1 MSAQEGRT
9 APQNHVIQVGF
20 ESATDRPD
28 PFNQVEL
35 DAIFTAPDGAE
46 CRVPAFWRGG
56 RAWAIRYSSSV
67 VGEHRYR
74 TECSDAADTGL
85 HGVTGAVT
93 VTPYDGD
100 NPLYRHGPVVVAPDH
115 RHFAH
120 EDGTPFLWLG
130 DTWWMGLCNRL
141 HWPEDF
147 HTLTADRVAKGF
159 TVIQIVAGLYP
170 DMPAFDERGANEA
183 GFPWEADYARIRPE
197 YFDMADRRLQYLA
210 DQGLTPC
217 LVGAWGYFSPWMGV
231 EKLGKHWR
239 YLVARYGALPIVW
252 CVAGEANLPWYLAPG
267 FPYDDREQVHQ
278 WTEVARYLKRI
289 DPYHRPLSIHPT
301 GLGRLSARGA
311 IDDPALLDFDM
322 LQTGHGGRE
331 VLEPSIKTLRWS
343 YESEPRMPVLNSEVC
358 YEQLLGWIPADVQR
372 LIFWASM
379 LSGAAGQTYGANGI
393 WQVNRSDQPHG
404 ASPHGG
410 NYGTIP
416 WDESMNLPGSS
427 QLALAKRLLERY
439 PWQRFEPHPEWATYD
454 EEDSLGL
461 DGCRWI
467 WFPEGS
473 PVEDA
478 PVERRYFR
486 ATFDLPEGQTAA
498 AATLRMSA
506 DDACVAYI
514 NGDEVGEARSWRTGA
529 QIGGLA
535 ARLRPGRNVL
545 AIRAENGQAPVEKN
559 PAGLVACLEI
569 RLRNGEVRRI
579 ESSSEWRCA
588 KSEAPGWAA
597 NDFDDT
603 AFEAAMELGPYGMVP
618 WGTLA
623 DHSPYEVPYAAG
635 IPGEVRFIYVPQ
647 QRAATVHGLE
657 DGVTYSA
664 RCVDPVSG
672 AETQLGPITATD
684 GSWTCEPPGGEAT
697 DWLLVLEAGGSTGG
711 REREALLENES
722 AAWRIV
728 WTDGE
733 PRTTAM
739 ANRLTSATFAFAAAR
754 ELALTISAAT
764 DRVAEPLRTVDD
776 FSIVDVAQ
784 PSPEGAE
791 VRVRSPSTSLEAT
804 LHYQLDGPTRRK
816 WATIRNGGD
825 QPLLLLDVRL
835 DDLSTGADVSGGG
848 RGWPLFLAGQ
858 AFATLEHPAGENLSA
873 SGRITLT
880 HYPGKL
886 LAPGEAYETR
896 ASLISVAGAS
906 QAETHFVDYLDAHA
920 VRKRGAVS
928 VYTPFGINNQWG
940 PCPTLTD
947 EEALDVLGVLE
958 GWRGR
963 GVRFDHFTLD
973 TGWPDPS
980 SDMTRFRPWAYPD
993 GPGAIIERVHELGME
1008 FGLWFATGWAAE
1020 SCWANS
1026 AAWGPQQR
1034 PTMRY
1039 KNGAPDKAGFTGS
1052 FCYGTETYSRLV
1064 RDAVLHHVRGN
1075 GVRFVKFD
1083 GGNYACD
1090 VTTHGHLPGK
1100 YATERMYDSLIDLA
1114 EAVRAEAPD
1123 AFVMWYWG
1131 LGSPLWVLYGDTVFE
1146 SGLFMEG
1153 SGTSSTPTLYY
1164 RDSVTLAQDQNAH
1177 HARLIPP
1184 RCKDSLGV
1192 WLADTRWGNYMG
1204 KERWREALVMD
1215 LGRGSLLFPN
1225 LWGDVYLLDDADV
1238 DFLAWISKLAKEN
1251 EKAFLH
1257 RRQVGGDPARNDPYG
1272 YAHFAG
1278 GRGYLFLNNA
1288 HFAARPIHLE
1298 PGAALG
1304 LTAVAGTPLRITSL
1318 FPERARVTLADG
1330 AEARA
1335 GEGFDLWLR
1344 PFEVLML
1351 EVEAGKHGAPDLAV
1365 RACATARD
1373 EGLGDQLALI
1383 PVDGRGDAIEFT
1395 DAERFRAQGFEQR
1408 TATFRVRL
1416 PDLAGPQP
1424 ILAVP
1429 VRLRRD
1435 GAEWRHSPCVAEI
1448 VQVTSQIGDQQ
1459 LQLMP
1464 VPDARQFGN
1473 TQKAGCS
1480 WVVYKSRLSREWS
1493 AQELQLAVSAWLP
1506 PGVTAEPEAWLV
1518 KRWWQESSRPTPEG
1532 YFTDAPS

>member
-1 MSAQEGRT
+1 MSAENHGT
-9 APQNHVIQVGF
+9 VPQNHVMEVTF
-20 ESATDRPD
+20 ESEGDRAD

-35 DAIFTAPDGAE
+35 DAIFTAPDGTE
-46 CRVPAFWRGG
+46 RRVPGFWRGG
-56 RAWAIRYSSSV
+56 RAWAMRYSSSIA
-67 VGEHRYR
+67 GEHRFR
-74 TECSDAADTGL
+74 TECSDVSDQGL
-85 HGVTGAVT
+85 HGQAGTVT

-100 NPLYRHGPVVVAPDH
+100 NPLYRHGPITIAPDR
-115 RHFAH
+115 RHFVH

-147 HTLTADRVAKGF
+147 HTLAADRVAKGF

-210 DQGLTPC
+210 DQGLVPC
-217 LVGAWGYFSPWMGV
+217 LVGAWGYFSPWMGT
-231 EKLGKHWR
+231 EKLQKHWR
-239 YLVARYGALPIVW
+239 YLVARYGALPVVW

-278 WTEVARYLKRI
+278 WTEVARYLKRV
-289 DPYHRPLSIHPT
+289 DPFHRPLSIHPT
-301 GLGRLSARGA
+301 GLGQLSARGA

-331 VLEPSIKTLRWS
+331 VLEPSIRTLRWS
-343 YESEPRMPVLNSEVC
+343 YDADPRMPVLNSEVC

-393 WQVNRSDQPHG
+393 WQVNRRDQPHG

-416 WDESMNLPGSS
+416 WDEAMNLPGSS
-427 QLALAKRLLERY
+427 QLALGKRLLERY
-439 PWQRFEPHPEWATYD
+439 PWQRFEPHPEWASYGEGTTL
-454 EEDSLGL
+454 SL

-467 WFPEGS
+467 WFPEGN
-473 PVEDA
+473 PAEDA
-478 PVERRYFR
+478 PVEHRYFR
-486 ATFDLPEGQTAA
+486 ISFDLPEGQTA

-506 DDACVAYI
+506 DDACTAYL
-514 NGDEVGEARSWRTGA
+514 NGDPVGEARSWRTGA
-529 QIGGLA
+529 QIGSLA

-545 AIRAENGQAPVEKN
+545 AIRAENGQAPVAKN
-559 PAGLVACLEI
+559 PAGLIARLEI
-569 RLRNGEVRRI
+569 RLANGEIRRI
-579 ESSSEWRCA
+579 DSGPQWRCA
-588 KSEAPGWAA
+588 ETETPGWAFL
-597 NDFDDT
+597 DFDD
-603 AFEAAMELGPYGMVP
+603 AALVSAMDLGPYGMAP

-623 DHSPYEVPYAAG
+623 DHGPYEVPYAAG
-635 IPGEVRFIYVPQ
+635 IAGQVRVIYMPQ
-647 QRAATVHGLE
+647 QRATTIHDLD
-657 DGVTYSA
+657 DGVSYLA
-664 RCVDPVSG
+664 RCVDPVTG
-672 AETQLGPITATD
+672 AETELGQVHPAN

-697 DWLLVLEAGGSTGG
+697 DWLLILEAGEPTGG
-711 REREALLENES
+711 RQREVRLENES
-722 AAWRIV
+722 AAWRLGLADNGIA
-728 WTDGE
+728 
-733 PRTTAM
+733 TTTLV
-739 ANRLTSATFAFAAAR
+739 NHLTGSTFVFAAAH
-754 ELALTISAAT
+754 ELALTLSSAI
-764 DRVAEPLRTVDD
+764 DGVAEPLGFVDD
-776 FSIVDVAQ
+776 FRVVDAAQ
-784 PSPEGAE
+784 PTPDSAE
-791 VRVRSPSTSLEAT
+791 VRVRSPSTALEAA
-804 LHYQLDGPTRRK
+804 LHYRLDGPTRRK
-816 WATIRNGGD
+816 WATVRNTGD

-835 DDLSTGADVSGGG
+835 DDLATGARVSGGG
-848 RGWPLFLAGQ
+848 RGWPLFIADQ
-858 AFATLEHPAGENLSA
+858 AFAVIEHPSGENLA
-873 SGRITLT
+873 AGGRVTLT

-886 LAPGEAYETR
+886 LAPGEACETR
-896 ASLISVAGAS
+896 VALISMAGAN
-906 QAETHFVDYLDAHA
+906 QAEAHFVDYLDAHA
-920 VRKRGAVS
+920 VRKPRVVS

-947 EEALDVLGVLE
+947 EETLDVLGVLE
-958 GWRGR
+958 RWRQR
-963 GVRFDHFTLD
+963 GARFDYFTLD

-993 GPGAIIERVHELGME
+993 GPGAIVERVHQLGME
-1008 FGLWFATGWAAE
+1008 FGLWFATSWAAE
-1020 SCWANS
+1020 SCWANR
-1026 AAWGPQQR
+1026 AAWGPQTQ

-1039 KNGAPDKAGFTGS
+1039 RNGAPDKAGFGHV
-1052 FCYGTETYSRLV
+1052 FCYGSEAYSQLV
-1064 RDAVLHHVRGN
+1064 RDAVLHHVREN

-1083 GGNYACD
+1083 GGSYACD
-1090 VTTHGHLPGK
+1090 DTTHGHLPGK

-1114 EAVRAEAPD
+1114 DAVRAEAPET
-1123 AFVMWYWG
+1123 FVMWYWG

-1204 KERWREALVMD
+1204 RERWREALVMD

-1225 LWGDVYLLDDADV
+1225 IWGDVYLLDDADIG
-1238 DFLAWISKLAKEN
+1238 FLAWISRLAKEN
-1251 EKAFLH
+1251 EQAFLH
-1257 RRQVGGDPARNDPYG
+1257 RRAIGGDPARNEPYG
-1272 YAHFAG
+1272 YADFAHDH
-1278 GRGYLFLNNA
+1278 GYLFVNNA

-1298 PGAALG
+1298 LGEPLGLRAAPGA
-1304 LTAVAGTPLRITSL
+1304 PIRITSL
-1318 FPERARVTLADG
+1318 FPDRARVLFPDG
-1330 AEARA
+1330 AQPRA
-1335 GEGFDLWLR
+1335 GQTLDLWLR

-1351 EVEAGKHGAPDLAV
+1351 EVDAGLPETGDLPARLTTAAQTEGFGEPLVLEPLEEGGAPV
-1365 RACATARD
+1365 
-1373 EGLGDQLALI
+1373 
-1383 PVDGRGDAIEFT
+1383 EFT

-1408 TATFRVRL
+1408 TVALRTTL
-1416 PDLAGPQP
+1416 PDLTGPQP

-1429 VRLRRD
+1429 IRLRRD
-1435 GAEWRHSPCVAEI
+1435 GVEWRHSPCVAEV
-1448 VQVTSQIGDQQ
+1448 VQVTAQIGGQQ

-1493 AQELQLAVSAWLP
+1493 GQELRLTVSAWLP
-1506 PGVTAEPEAWLV
+1506 PDVAAEPEAWLV
-1518 KRWWQESSRPTPEG
+1518 KRWWQESTRPVPEG